1 MLAYTWSAYLAA
13 TETDWLPRV
22 GKHPKISTLE
32 ATHTSQAAT
41 FICDINLHSVHALL
55 QRFGLFRTLQET
67 QTWRHFS
74 QQKKNKKKILL
85 SHDFFPI
92 KHTFHGSFPTR
103 KQKRNNLE
111 NPGRPV
117 MISFFSSS
125 KNFPELR
132 EPCSNFFPLS
142 LVCLFSRECHRE
154 TESWFSTNSTPR
166 SPPTGKTDWLPLD
179 ELEKLYK
186 RVRVYSCGTRVV
198 ILQRASFR
206 SHCLS
211 VSGEENVGGK
221 SSLTRA
227 VLFKFLT
234 ESERDKCYHGFYLDT
249 YPWRRVARFWFKSIS
264 VLFQG

>member
-13 TETDWLPRV
+13 TETDWLLQV
-22 GKHPKISTLE
+22 GKYPKISTLE

-154 TESWFSTNSTPR
+154 TESWFFHKLHTSESTD
-166 SPPTGKTDWLPLD
+166 GKNGLAATWWARKALQTCACVFVRDTCGDFATSLFSLS
-179 ELEKLYK
+179 LSLCFGRGKCRREKL
-186 RVRVYSCGTRVV
+186 
-198 ILQRASFR
+198 
-206 SHCLS
+206 SHACCAL
-211 VSGEENVGGK
+211 
-221 SSLTRA
+221 
-227 VLFKFLT
+227 
-234 ESERDKCYHGFYLDT
+234 
-249 YPWRRVARFWFKSIS
+249 
-264 VLFQG
+264 